1 MKQGVLN
8 KKQNFK
14 NMDFDAIKLSIA
26 SPEKI
31 EEWSY
36 GEILKPETINYR
48 TQKPER
54 DGLFCERIF
63 GPTKDWECYCGKY
76 KKIRYKGVVCD
87 KCGVE
92 VTRSSVRR
100 ERMGHIS
107 LITPVA
113 HVWYVHGTSS
123 ILGTILDMTVND
135 LEKVIYFAGFI
146 ILEVDEIIRNQAL
159 EQLELEYKTLKQK
172 ANSQEK
178 SKVESIYKKTKQELN
193 SLKYKK
199 ILTESKYRDL
209 SLKYGQIIRVGIGAE
224 AIFEILK
231 KMDLDNELKKIQ
243 IEIEKGNVTNLKKL
257 FKRYRILRSMNSAG
271 TKPEWLILT
280 KLPVIPPDLR
290 PMVHLDG
297 GRFATSDLNDLYRRV
312 INRNN
317 RLKKLVSQGAPE
329 VICRN
334 EKRMLQEAVDALIDN
349 SARRG
354 KAVAQTANQRKLK
367 SLSDMLKGKQGRFR
381 QNLLGKRVDYS
392 GRSVIVVG
400 PDLKLNE
407 CGIPKH
413 MALELFKPHVI
424 SKLISEGYIHNVKNA
439 SKLIDQGVPEVWD
452 MLEKVIKDLYVLLN
466 RAPTLHRLG
475 IQAFKP
481 VLIEGK
487 AIRIHPLVCQ
497 AFNADFD
504 GDQMAVHIPLSKDAQ
519 WEAKNIMQSS
529 LNLLKPASGE
539 PIVAPRLDMVLGV
552 YYMTSYLSKALGEG
566 KIFSSKNE
574 AIMAYQNKFVH
585 VRAKIKVRMAV
596 GSDDKE
602 ALVETSIGRLL
613 FNNVLPK
620 QLRYINDTMDA
631 KALKKIIQICFN
643 TLGQKETSDLVDRIK
658 QIGYQFATSSGVT
671 ISMSDITVSKNKGKI
686 IDDTDVLVD
695 QIESQYEQ
703 GLINEQE
710 KTVKITELW
719 FRAKDT
725 VEKQMLEDFDKLS
738 PVYTI
743 LISGARGSVGQ
754 LVQMAGMKGSVVNP
768 SGEIIEVPVKSNFKD
783 GLSITEYFISTH
795 GARKGRSDT
804 ALRTSDSGYLTRRLV
819 DVAQDI
825 IITEDDCGTED
836 GIPIKQSSENP
847 EEFYIKILGR
857 VALKP
862 IINPKTKKTIT
873 EKNEEI
879 TEAHIEQLKNST
891 IKEVEVRS
899 VMNCKTGFGV
909 CQKCYGRDLSTGKI
923 VKDGTVVGIIAA
935 QAIGEPGT
943 QLTLKTFHMGG
954 VSGEDITSGLP
965 RVEELFEA
973 RVPKTPA
980 IIAKFDS
987 IIKITDEKNIRKLQ
1001 LISKELR
1008 SEETKIPENYKTVVK
1023 NNEFVKAKQAI
1034 LSCEGK
1040 KAIRSKI
1047 SGIATISKNTIRIE
1061 SKENIVETYQVSPRL
1076 NLLIKD
1082 NQEVKKGD
1090 IITEGHLNLDNA
1102 LEIKGKEF
1110 TQNYI
1115 INSIKDIYESQ
1126 GQSINEKHVEIILKQ
1141 MFSKVYIKEAGDSD
1155 FITGQIVEKADVFK
1169 ANKVLETANKK
1180 PIIFKH
1186 IILGITRT
1194 SLKTESF
1201 LSAASFQET
1210 TSVLINAA
1218 IKGSVDKLRG
1228 LKENVIIGKLIP
1240 AGTGMKNFEIP
1251 KTNIK
1256 EIEDK
1261 NADNKSVNK
1270 KE

>member
-1 MKQGVLN
+1 MKQGILN
-8 KKQNFK
+8 KKQNFG
-14 NMDFDAIKLSIA
+14 NMDFDSIRLSIA

-54 DGLFCERIF
+54 DGLFCEKIF

-100 ERMGHIS
+100 ERMGHIN
-107 LITPVA
+107 LVTPVA

-146 ILEVDEIIRNQAL
+146 ILEVDEAVITQAL
-159 EQLELEYKTLKQK
+159 EQLEIEYKTLNQK
-172 ANSQEK
+172 ASSQEK
-178 SKVESIYKKTKQELN
+178 TKIESIYKKTKQELS

-209 SLKYGQIIRVGIGAE
+209 SLKYGQIVRVGIGAE

-231 KMDLDNELKKIQ
+231 NMNLDEELKHIQ
-243 IEIEKGNVTNLKKL
+243 SEIQKGNVTNLKKL
-257 FKRYRILRSMNSAG
+257 FKRYRIIASMHKANQ
-271 TKPEWLILT
+271 KPEWLVLT

-317 RLKKLVSQGAPE
+317 RLKKLISQGAPE

-400 PDLKLNE
+400 PDLKLNQ

-439 SKLIDQGVPEVWD
+439 SKLIDQGAPEVWD
-452 MLEKVIKDLYVLLN
+452 MLEKVIKNSYVLLN

-475 IQAFKP
+475 IQAFQP
-481 VLIEGK
+481 VLVEGK
-487 AIRIHPLVCQ
+487 AIHIHPLVCQ

-519 WEAKNIMQSS
+519 LEAKEIMQSS

-539 PIVAPRLDMVLGV
+539 PIVAPRLDMVLGC
-552 YYMTSYLSKALGEG
+552 YYMTSYLDKAKGEN

-585 VRAKIKVRMAV
+585 IRAKIKVMLATSTD
-596 GSDDKE
+596 GKAS
-602 ALVETSIGRLL
+602 LVETSIGRLL

-620 QLRYINDTMDA
+620 ELRYLNQVMDA
-631 KALKKIIQICFN
+631 KELKKIVQKCFN
-643 TLGQKETSDLVDRIK
+643 DLGTKETSELVDRIK
-658 QIGYQFATSSGVT
+658 TIGFKYATQSGIT
-671 ISMSDITVSKNKGKI
+671 ISMSDVTVSKNKEKI
-686 IDDTDVLVD
+686 IIETDKLVD

-703 GLINEQE
+703 GLINDSE
-710 KTVKITELW
+710 KSVKITELW
-719 FRAKDT
+719 FRAKDS

-754 LVQMAGMKGSVVNP
+754 LVQIAGMKGSVVNP

-783 GLSITEYFISTH
+783 GLTITEYFISTH
-795 GARKGRSDT
+795 GARKGRADT

-825 IITEDDCGTED
+825 IIMDDDCGTD
-836 GIPIKQSSENP
+836 KGLPIKKQEDNP
-847 EEFYIKILGR
+847 EEFYTKILGR
-857 VALKP
+857 VCLNA
-862 IINPKTKKTIT
+862 IIDPKTKKVIV
-873 EKNEEI
+873 EKGNEIQEQ
-879 TEAHIEQLKNST
+879 HIST
-891 IKEVEVRS
+891 IKDSNINEVKVRS
-899 VMNCKTGFGV
+899 VLYCKCKFGV
-909 CQKCYGRDLSTGKI
+909 CKKCYGRDLSAGKM
-923 VKDGTVVGIIAA
+923 VNTGTVVGTIAA

-965 RVEELFEA
+965 RIEELFEA
-973 RVPKTPA
+973 RAPKTPA

-987 IIKITDEKNIRKLQ
+987 VIKIEDEKNIRQLQ
-1001 LISKELR
+1001 LISKEVKK
-1008 SEETKIPENYKTVVK
+1008 EEHIIPKGYDILVK
-1023 NNEFVKAKQAI
+1023 NKDFVKAKQAI
-1034 LSCEGK
+1034 LTCVGK
-1040 KAIRSKI
+1040 KSIRTKIAGIVSVSKEKV
-1047 SGIATISKNTIRIE
+1047 SIE
-1061 SKENIVETYQVSPRL
+1061 SKENIVENYQISPKL
-1076 NLLIKD
+1076 NLMVKN
-1082 NQEVKKGD
+1082 NQEVKRGD
-1090 IITEGHLNLDNA
+1090 IITEGHLNLNNA
-1102 LEIKGKEF
+1102 LEIKGKKF
-1110 TQNYI
+1110 TQDYI
-1115 INSIKDIYESQ
+1115 INSIKEIYESQ

-1141 MFSKVYIKEAGDSD
+1141 MFSKVYINDAGDSD
-1155 FITGQIVEKADVFK
+1155 YITGQIVER
-1169 ANKVLETANKK
+1169 LEVNGINEKLAKENKK
-1180 PIIFKH
+1180 PVIF
-1186 IILGITRT
+1186 
-1194 SLKTESF
+1194 
-1201 LSAASFQET
+1201 SAADSSARRVFPRRP
-1210 TSVLINAA
+1210 SSSASRVRWPSANRPRRV
-1218 IKGSVDKLRG
+1218 S
-1228 LKENVIIGKLIP
+1228 
-1240 AGTGMKNFEIP
+1240 
-1251 KTNIK
+1251 
-1256 EIEDK
+1256 
-1261 NADNKSVNK
+1261 
-1270 KE
+1270 